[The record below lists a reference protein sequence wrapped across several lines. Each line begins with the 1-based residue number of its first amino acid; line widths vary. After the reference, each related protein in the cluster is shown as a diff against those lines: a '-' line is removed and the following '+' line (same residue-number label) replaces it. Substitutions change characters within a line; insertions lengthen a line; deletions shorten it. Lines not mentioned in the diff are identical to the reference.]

1 MKKIVPFLVFIW
13 LVIGIVSF
21 AVWWK
26 IVRNINTQ
34 SVLVAANEVAREM
47 NIPWAIRFSQVKPSY
62 GAEFKLILHNLEVVT
77 SKGDVILTNKETEV
91 RIPWVVFFKK
101 SPVKVNILFRD
112 IFIPSTDLLI
122 SEVDSFVDQQA
133 PVQVVSSTLPSFLV
147 DSIYNLRFL
156 NTRGVYKGADYTIE
170 KIFIINADPK
180 KPTTFEVSFPWNRVV
195 NGKTYSF
202 SSKFLGEYRFSKQKI
217 DIHFYSKNKMNIK
230 DDFIDKNAELT
241 FEGKGY
247 YGSRLG
253 FFTTLASKED
263 WLGFIGDLEWT
274 KTNFR
279 LNVPR
284 FSIHHDF
291 FFDLINLRALQS
303 NSKNYTQNT
312 VQGDLR
318 FQKTVADQPVWDVNF
333 QSKPNSKINL
343 LDSEK
348 KLLLASTTQARQK
361 KFLIKLDEQEFLSL
375 LVKEGSGKLN
385 LSDKEFSI
393 LDPSK
398 SWIKS
403 IQEVLGFVD
412 WMKWDSLAV
421 SKSQMKWFNVDRR
434 GDYLDISKLQVK
446 ELPLLNLR
454 LDDKTITEW
463 SATTVSQP
471 IDEILELFEI
481 EHFGIPGFRY
491 NSSIYLKNDVLRFKT
506 QWRGNILPILAR
518 SSCRSLIQEKQEL
531 SFLLTSDLTHT
542 VEIERVGTETKV
554 ISWSS
559 VSPGTKVIISG
570 KWANDPISCSL
581 KMSHQIG
588 NKKPILHEIILN

>member
-1 MKKIVPFLVFIW
+1 MKKIVPFLIFIW
-13 LVIGIVSF
+13 LIIGVVSF

-26 IVRNINTQ
+26 IARNINTQ

-47 NIPWAIRFSQVKPSY
+47 NIPWAIRFSEVKPGY

-77 SKGDVILTNKETEV
+77 AKGEVILTNKETEV

-122 SEVDSFVDQQA
+122 SEVNSFVDQQA
-133 PVQVVSSTLPSFLV
+133 PVQVVSTTLPSFLM

-156 NTRGVYKGADYTIE
+156 NTRGVYKGSDYTIE
-170 KIFIINADPK
+170 KIFIINADPQ
-180 KPTTFEVSFPWNRVV
+180 KPTTFEVSFPWSKVV
-195 NGKTYSF
+195 NGKTYSV

-217 DIHFYSKNKMNIK
+217 DLHFFSKNKINIK
-230 DDFIDKNAELT
+230 DDYIDKNAELT

-263 WLGFIGDLEWT
+263 WLGFVGDLEWT
-274 KTNFR
+274 QTDFR
-279 LNVPR
+279 LSIPK

-303 NSKNYTQNT
+303 TSKNYAQNT
-312 VQGDLR
+312 TQGDLR
-318 FQKTVADQPVWDVNF
+318 FQRSGLAMPVWDVNF
-333 QSKPNSKINL
+333 QSKPTAKINL

-348 KLLLASTTQARQK
+348 KLQLISKTQNRQK
-361 KFLIKLDEQEFLSL
+361 EFLIKLDDQDFFSVLVKDGAGKLSL
-375 LVKEGSGKLN
+375 NQS
-385 LSDKEFSI
+385 EFSI

-398 SWIKS
+398 SWIES

-412 WMKWDSLAV
+412 WMKWDSLVV
-421 SKSQMKWFNVDRR
+421 SKSQMKWFNVEKR
-434 GDYLDISKLQVK
+434 GESLDISKLQVK

-454 LDDKTITEW
+454 LGNNEIIEW

-471 IDEILELFEI
+471 LDEILELFKM

-491 NSSIYLKNDVLRFKT
+491 NSSIYKKNDVLRFKT

-531 SFLLTSDLTHT
+531 SFLLTNDLTHT
-542 VEIERVGTETKV
+542 VEIERVGTETRI
-554 ISWSS
+554 ISWNSI
-559 VSPGTKVIISG
+559 SPGAKISISG

-581 KMSHQIG
+581 KLSHQVG
-588 NKKPILHEIILN
+588 SKKPMAHEIILN